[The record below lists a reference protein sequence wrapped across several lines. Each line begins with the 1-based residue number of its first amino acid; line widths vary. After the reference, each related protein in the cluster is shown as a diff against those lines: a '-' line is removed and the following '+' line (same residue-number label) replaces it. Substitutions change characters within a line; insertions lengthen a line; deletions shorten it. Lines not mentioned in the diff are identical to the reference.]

1 MNDKRPTVIGVTGTI
16 GSGKSLVGR
25 LLEQM
30 SIPVIDT
37 DKVVH
42 DLLNGDTPT
51 RAKVIERFRPEIQQD
66 DGTINR
72 RALGGIV
79 FSDSE
84 ARKELEAIVHP
95 AVRTECRRRI
105 DTLAGE
111 AIVAVLVPL
120 LFEAGMREEYDET
133 WAVVTSEPVLKE
145 RLKQRDKIGDE
156 DVERRLRAQWA
167 QSKKAALA
175 TFVIDNSNS
184 IEETKK
190 QVELLVRKAQTVTR
204 ST

>member
-1 MNDKRPTVIGVTGTI
+1 VNDKRPTVIGVTGTI

-51 RAKVIERFRPEIQQD
+51 RAKVIERFGPEIQQD

-95 AVRTECRRRI
+95 AVRTECRPDR
-105 DTLAGE
+105 
-111 AIVAVLVPL
+111 
-120 LFEAGMREEYDET
+120 
-133 WAVVTSEPVLKE
+133 
-145 RLKQRDKIGDE
+145 
-156 DVERRLRAQWA
+156 
-167 QSKKAALA
+167 
-175 TFVIDNSNS
+175 
-184 IEETKK
+184 
-190 QVELLVRKAQTVTR
+190 
-204 ST
+204 

>member
-51 RAKVIERFRPEIQQD
+51 RAKVIERFGPEIQQD

-105 DTLAGE
+105 DALVGE
-111 AIVAVLVPL
+111 TIVAVLVPL

-156 DVERRLRAQWA
+156 AVERRLRAQWA

-190 QVELLVRKAQTVTR
+190 QVELLVRKALTVTR